1 MTPRLKSFATMTL
14 VAVASAAAFWLLRE
28 HWQHARGYIAY
39 LPYLF
44 FFACPLMH
52 LFMHHGHGHG
62 DHGHDL
68 LQDGRNQP
76 PVGRSSEPGIP
87 R

>member
-1 MTPRLKSFATMTL
+1 MTGRLKSSATMTAA
-14 VAVASAAAFWLLRE
+14 AVASAAAFWLLRE

-44 FFACPLMH
+44 FFTCPLMH
-52 LFMHHGHGHG
+52 LFMHRGHGG
-62 DHGHDL
+62 HGHDL
-68 LQDGRNQP
+68 LQDSRNPPPAGRNP
-76 PVGRSSEPGIP
+76 GSGIP